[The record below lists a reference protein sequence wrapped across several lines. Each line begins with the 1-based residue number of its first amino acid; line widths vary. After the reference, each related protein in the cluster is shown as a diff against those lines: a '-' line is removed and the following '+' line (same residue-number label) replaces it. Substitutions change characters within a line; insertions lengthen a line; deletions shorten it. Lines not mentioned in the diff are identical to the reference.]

1 MKAQEIIDAIDQTD
15 NLLQGMRGQLNMV
28 QECAEHSGA
37 PLEFN
42 DTWQV
47 AIVMKTLID
56 DVRAQ
61 LDEVAERV
69 QLAFAKRV

>member
-1 MKAQEIIDAIDQTD
+1 MKIQGTIDAIDRADQ
-15 NLLQGMRGQLNMV
+15 LLQGMKGQLNMV
-28 QECAEHSGA
+28 QAYAEQSGT

-61 LDEVAERV
+61 LDDAVQRV
-69 QLAFAKRV
+69 QLAAAAIK